1 MGSQETKPMERRALA
16 PSELRAE
23 PDGKIR
29 GYAAVFNTWADGGF
43 GYEESIRPGA
53 FKKTLKEGKP
63 DIRALWNHDTNL
75 VLARTTNGTL
85 TLWEDEKGL
94 AVEIDPPDTS
104 WGRDATES
112 IRRGDVSGMSF
123 GFRPIRDEWSYG
135 TGTDG
140 KDRRVMV
147 ELAVNEVSPC
157 TFPWYESTE
166 VSVRAALD
174 QVGVAAETRDAV
186 LAQLRGERNVAPEPP
201 EEPQD
206 LTLRC
211 ATCGQPITESVED
224 HSDEDTPEPGAEDS
238 HSAENTETSEE
249 TLEANI
255 ETNEQIPTA
264 VSEEPVT
271 DHSDEEAA
279 GQQDEKPQESG
290 VVDDGGQEAEG
301 EPQKTV
307 SRVVTDQQ
315 TARTQRLR
323 DFLESQK
330 G

>member
-1 MGSQETKPMERRALA
+1 MGKQTKPMERRGFA
-16 PSELRAE
+16 PSEIRADSE
-23 PDGKIR
+23 GKIA
-29 GYAAVFNTWADGGF
+29 GYAAVFNTWADDGWGG
-43 GYEESIRPGA
+43 EEMVRAGA
-53 FKKTLKEGKP
+53 FNKTLKEKP
-63 DIRALWNHDTNL
+63 DIRALWNHDSSL
-75 VLARTTNGTL
+75 VLGRTTNDTL
-85 TLWEDEKGL
+85 TLKEDDHGL
-94 AVEIDPPDTS
+94 AIEITPPDTQ
-104 WGRDATES
+104 WGRDAVAS
-112 IRRGDVSGMSF
+112 IRRGDVDQMSF
-123 GFRPIRDEWSYG
+123 GFRVVKDEWTRADKSS
-135 TGTDG
+135 
-140 KDRRVMV
+140 KEKRELV
-147 ELAVNEVSPC
+147 ELELFEVSPV
-157 TFPWYESTE
+157 TFPFYPTTE
-166 VSVRAALD
+166 VGVRDALD
-174 QVGVAAETRDAV
+174 KVGVAAETRDAV